1 MSTGH
6 SDLNFETKYG
16 QNQNFTSNRALEYE
30 ILGRIAGVSWF
41 YGEISCYEVWEKTWL
56 RYTLEDKNWMEYGFS
71 EDESSMNS
79 VDKQVVEFW
88 TSIVP
93 MLLDEGS
100 SFVDVVT
107 EVPRTDR
114 TEEDVSGTAMGSF
127 KLVLVLS
134 VYLSIFV

>member
-30 ILGRIAGVSWF
+30 ILGRIASVSWF
-41 YGEISCYEVWEKTWL
+41 YGEISSYEVWEKTWL

-100 SFVDVVT
+100 SFVDDVT
-107 EVPRTDR
+107 EVPRTER

-127 KLVLVLS
+127 ELVLVLS

>member
-30 ILGRIAGVSWF
+30 ILGRIASLSWLE
-41 YGEISCYEVWEKTWL
+41 GDINSYEVWEKMWS
-56 RYTLEDKNWMEYGFS
+56 RYTLEDKMWMEYGFS

-79 VDKQVVEFW
+79 VNKQVVEFW

-100 SFVDVVT
+100 SFVDEVT
-107 EVPRTDR
+107 EMPRTDW
-114 TEEDVSGTAMGSF
+114 TEQDVSGSTMFNFG
-127 KLVLVLS
+127 LLS
-134 VYLSIFV
+134 VMSFYLYIFV